1 VSYLFVVVVRSLAYL
16 VVAFG
21 LAVSWPHPAHAQ
33 AVPPAATS
41 SEARPD
47 FSGTWSLNRN
57 LSDDPSHANL
67 EAFRPQG
74 GQSPGAF
81 GGGPSRRGGRGGFGG
96 SRPSSK
102 DTAAASTPDERT
114 RLQLLTDQLK
124 RASASLVISHHDPS
138 FVIDDAQDHAQFFQ
152 TSGTPDEHQLGSVTI
167 TSTTH
172 WEGSR
177 LVTAYALSTRQNLV
191 YTYTLL
197 TKTKQ
202 LVLRVR
208 LDVTGG
214 QRANGPELML
224 VYTLAPSE
232 PK

>member
-1 VSYLFVVVVRSLAYL
+1 VIVVRFPAYL

-21 LAVSWPHPAHAQ
+21 LAVAWPRPAHAQ
-33 AVPPAATS
+33 AVAPAATS
-41 SEARPD
+41 VEGRPN

-57 LSDDPSHANL
+57 LSDDPSQANF
-67 EAFRPQG
+67 EALRP
-74 GQSPGAF
+74 QSPGGF
-81 GGGPSRRGGRGGFGG
+81 GGGSGRRGGFGG
-96 SRPSSK
+96 SRPGNK

-114 RLQLLTDQLK
+114 RLQLLTGQLK
-124 RASASLVISHHDPS
+124 GGSASLVISHHDPS
-138 FVIDDAQDHAQFFQ
+138 FVVDDAQDHAQFFQ
-152 TSGTPDEHQLGSVTI
+152 TSGTPDEHQLGSVTV

-177 LVTAYALSTRQNLV
+177 LVTAYALSSRQNLV

-197 TKTKQ
+197 QKTNQ
-202 LVLRVR
+202 LVIRVR
-208 LDVTGG
+208 RDVTGG

-232 PK
+232 PR